1 MTMNYSWAYVPS
13 DTAFKSPYEILRTL
27 IEVVSRGGNL
37 LLNIG
42 PREDGSLV
50 PEERDIMV
58 ELAKWMKVNKESVVG
73 VTPGLEPW
81 QFYGPSTQNGN
92 LVYLHQFAMPT
103 ESVVARGI
111 KVARVKSVKIL
122 GSNEELKFTRRTAI
136 NDISLK
142 DPDGEIIIDVRG
154 KNLSGLIPVI
164 VLDLSANPE
173 EISLRNW

>member
-42 PREDGSLV
+42 PRGDGSLV

-58 ELAKWMKVNKESVVG
+58 ELAKWMKTNKESVVG

-92 LVYLHQFAMPT
+92 LVYLHQFAMPM

-122 GSNEELKFTRRTAI
+122 GSNEELQFTRRTAI
-136 NDISLK
+136 NDISTK
-142 DPDGEIIIDVRG
+142 DPDGEIIIDVKG
-154 KNLSGLIPVI
+154 KNLSGMIPVL
-164 VLDLSANPE
+164 VVDLGGNPDE
-173 EISLRNW
+173 VSLRNW